1 MKFAY
6 GGIDFLL
13 LWLIPAAMLAF
24 VLLRARRASRAE
36 LLIRFLTISAIL
48 IAILQPYVE
57 HREEFSKALL
67 LLDISDSMDDAVS
80 QELLNRVRSMSGQG
94 LEVNILP
101 FAGTAADLPVADDL
115 SPYRKLKERYSSLNI
130 GKTNVEQALRNRAS
144 VSGLNALLI
153 SDGFET
159 LGNARNLFA
168 ELRAGSIHVFPVTP
182 ASTVRSEEHAHVA
195 QLTAPL
201 IAPLNKSAEIRAT
214 LVNPADSDEGGTLVV
229 HHENQVILS
238 SFITVP
244 AGRSVVVNARSDP
257 SKEGIKEITATFR
270 PDSGFPVSMRTIY
283 LSSETPEKILLV
295 SGTREDERFL
305 APLLSRESFQLKA
318 LAETEAENLPPLSDF
333 GVVIFN
339 NVSRVQLPDDTPRR
353 VEQYVQNGGG
363 FVMVGG
369 ERSFGLGEYR
379 HTEIESVLPVRLL
392 PPQSKQKRLNIAVE
406 LVVDKSKSMAEDNR
420 VEFVKD
426 AAREVVRN
434 LKDDDLFG
442 VTAFDTSPFVAVPL
456 GVVSQIKHMAIDRI
470 SIIFPH
476 GKTNLLPAM
485 AHARDSLEKAAAGRK
500 HMIILTDG
508 DLPDSGPHYVEF
520 VRQMRFSGITVSTV
534 LIGPEF
540 DRLLRQM
547 GDAGGGAFYSTNDPQ
562 ALPRIFLRDV
572 KVRSG
577 EETMKEQQEFEVRK
591 GPGTLQS
598 TTLKAFPPLSGFVQT
613 QQKESANQELVI
625 TSQTQPQSY
634 PLLSSWIFGK
644 GRSVAFTSD
653 ANGRWSKSW
662 IEWTKFRQFWD
673 EVISS
678 AKPGI
683 KDRAERPQF
692 DLRYGMEGGSLVIDA
707 VLINSVPGTELTA
720 DLVFPD
726 STTRSVEFRNTAKAR
741 FRSEIRD
748 PLPGRYE
755 FRGRAGDAA
764 LTPVAFEISGEY
776 FGEKKGKGFNV
787 PLLEALAGES
797 GGRVNPLYQDIK
809 ASKVEKVEKQ
819 DLSVPFIMLAFAL
832 FALEIAWRELWEYRK
847 RVLVRKRTPRTP
859 HGLKPLIQRKRKS
872 PAA

>member
-13 LWLIPAAMLAF
+13 LWLIPAALLAF
-24 VLLRARRASRAE
+24 VLLRARRASRVG
-36 LLIRFLTISAIL
+36 LLIRFLTITVIL
-48 IAILQPYVE
+48 IAILQPYIE
-57 HREEFSKALL
+57 HRSEFSKALL
-67 LLDISDSMDDAVS
+67 LLDISDSMDEAVS
-80 QELLNRVRSMSGQG
+80 QELLERVRSMREQG
-94 LEVNILP
+94 LEINILP
-101 FAGTAADLPVADDL
+101 FAGSTADAPVPDD
-115 SPYRKLKERYSSLNI
+115 SASYRKLREKWSSLNI
-130 GKTNVEQALRNRAS
+130 GETNLEDALRSQAS
-144 VSGLNALLI
+144 ISGLNALLI

-159 LGNARNLFA
+159 LGNIRNLFP
-168 ELRAGSIHVFPVTP
+168 ELREESVHVFPVMP
-182 ASTVRSEEHAHVA
+182 ASSVRSEEHAHVA
-195 QLTAPL
+195 QLSAPL

-214 LVNPADSDEGGTLVV
+214 LINPADSDEGGTLVIQ
-229 HHENQVILS
+229 HDNQVISS
-238 SFITVP
+238 SFIQVP
-244 AGRSVVVNARSDP
+244 AGRSVVVNAQSDP
-257 SKEGIKEITATFR
+257 SKEGIKEVTATFR
-270 PDSGFPVSMRTIY
+270 PNSGFPVSTRTIY

-295 SGTREDERFL
+295 NGTSEDGRFL
-305 APLLSRESFQLKA
+305 GPVLSQESFQLKS
-318 LAETEAENLPPLSDF
+318 LAETEADNLPPLSDY

-339 NVSRVQLPDDTPRR
+339 NVSRVQLPADAPQR

-379 HTEIESVLPVRLL
+379 QTEIESVLPVRLL

-406 LVVDKSKSMAEDNR
+406 LVVDKSKSMAEDNK

-434 LKDDDLFG
+434 LKDDDLLG

-456 GVVSQIKHMAIDRI
+456 GVIGQIKQMAMDRI

-485 AHARDSLEKAAAGRK
+485 AQARDSLEKAAAGRK

-547 GDAGGGAFYSTNDPQ
+547 ADVGGGAFYNTSDPQ
-562 ALPRIFLRDV
+562 ALPKIFLRDI

-591 GPGTLQS
+591 GSGTLQS
-598 TTLKAFPPLSGFVQT
+598 TSLKAFPSLFGFVQT
-613 QQKESANQELVI
+613 QPKESANQELVL
-625 TSQTQPQSY
+625 TSQAQPQNS
-634 PLLSSWIFGK
+634 PLLSSWTFGK
-644 GRSVAFTSD
+644 GRSIAFTSD

-662 IEWTKFRQFWD
+662 IEWPKFRQFWD
-673 EVISS
+673 EIISS
-678 AKPGI
+678 AKPGL

-692 DLRYGMEGGSLVIDA
+692 DLRYGMEGGSLILDA
-707 VLINSVPGTELTA
+707 TLINAVPGTDLTA
-720 DLVFPD
+720 DLVYPD
-726 STTRSVEFRNTAKAR
+726 SKTRSVEFRNTAKAR
-741 FRSEIRD
+741 FRAEIRD

-755 FRGRAGDAA
+755 FRGRAGEAA
-764 LTPVAFEISGEY
+764 LTPVAFELSGEY
-776 FGEKKGKGFNV
+776 FGEKKGRGFNV

-797 GGRVNPLYQDIK
+797 GGKVNPLYQDIK
-809 ASKVEKVEKQ
+809 ASKVEKIEKM

-847 RVLVRKRTPRTP
+847 RVLVRKKVPRTPR
-859 HGLKPLIQRKRKS
+859 GLKPLIQRKRKA